1 MITHQLNSK
10 KVMEHLLMLI
20 VLAIAVTSCSNEEN
34 EMVKFGNK
42 DSDIVVYAENFG
54 KMHNECLD
62 YCYEQLVSVKL
73 RSKKTF
79 TSEKEFNEG
88 LVKLVN
94 QYIEEKKTI
103 VGLKSHNESITL
115 DFIASVSNED
125 IREKMNSLELSYID
139 QTLLLE
145 PNNKKALQNLQLK
158 LLAEKNL
165 TDLQKKAVASFIS
178 VYQKSSEYWITKH
191 SYWMDLKMQSIDQ
204 FTTTKAAAW
213 VVADCYWGWFGTVS
227 SGGNGLVGAGA
238 AAVASACAAL

>member
-79 TSEKEFNEG
+79 TSE
-88 LVKLVN
+88 
-94 QYIEEKKTI
+94 
-103 VGLKSHNESITL
+103 
-115 DFIASVSNED
+115 
-125 IREKMNSLELSYID
+125 
-139 QTLLLE
+139 
-145 PNNKKALQNLQLK
+145 
-158 LLAEKNL
+158 
-165 TDLQKKAVASFIS
+165 
-178 VYQKSSEYWITKH
+178 YWITKH